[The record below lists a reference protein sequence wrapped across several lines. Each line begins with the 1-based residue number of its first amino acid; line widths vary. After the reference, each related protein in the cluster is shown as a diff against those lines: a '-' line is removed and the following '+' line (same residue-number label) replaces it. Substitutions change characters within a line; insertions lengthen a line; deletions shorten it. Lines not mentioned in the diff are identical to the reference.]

1 MSNIVRILLIPLL
14 SLAIFSCSKNDDSES
29 SGSNIQLSDVKANL
43 SGKNLFI
50 TTASSS
56 SSSSSSRSSSR
67 SSKKTSSATNSL
79 IVQDN
84 NSVIDYG
91 IISDYDLEIE
101 QVRADH
107 NNEYAYLLMKYGG
120 GHSDSNRDMNVR
132 ALNCT
137 IFKVNLSTNEMN
149 CLEPGL
155 VVTDHKTN
163 MISGGNDYYLDYFQW
178 GTENT
183 FVFRTVW
190 TDQFTVKSD
199 LSCSKTCIYGH
210 NTQTGL
216 TRRISPYSYE
226 GERFVALGDGNI
238 VWSGLE
244 TNGNFDSNTT
254 YDNEILLTD
263 TQGNT
268 IELSSSPNSS
278 FAGDFQ
284 GGDYK
289 TAFWGSQTQN
299 KVVFARL
306 IDGTVRKTFII
317 NENYRI
323 GVVIK
328 GHDGNIYLQ
337 CMDSFSKQG
346 LYSLLPFKINPI
358 ISIPELWSEKL
369 LTTCTGG
376 RTCGAHFTIVNGI
389 VFYNNYVVNSN
400 IESYELKATR
410 ISDNSTVTLL
420 KPNSTCTD
428 SCYNFKFAGDQTD
441 EQTDLAYSRAYRWFL
456 SNNKLYVPMKD
467 INLNKSVVIEIDTT
481 SIDFSAT
488 VNQAQIMSSL
498 DDYTGNRVA
507 KDISGINAID
517 SSSLNPT
524 AEIKH
529 EDNETVSVRIEF
541 NKKMNYSDVE
551 SKLSIIDNSS
561 SSVIGFMPVW
571 NNKTLH
577 LVVDTD
583 NGTSST
589 VESNP
594 LTSGRTYKVSL
605 LGSAKDS
612 DGNALGSD
620 VVKYI
625 TP

>member
-1 MSNIVRILLIPLL
+1 MSF
-14 SLAIFSCSKNDDSES
+14 IFSVDTCVDWIWD
-29 SGSNIQLSDVKANL
+29 GD
-43 SGKNLFI
+43 
-50 TTASSS
+50 
-56 SSSSSSRSSSR
+56 
-67 SSKKTSSATNSL
+67 
-79 IVQDN
+79 
-84 NSVIDYG
+84 
-91 IISDYDLEIE
+91 
-101 QVRADH
+101 
-107 NNEYAYLLMKYGG
+107 
-120 GHSDSNRDMNVR
+120 
-132 ALNCT
+132 
-137 IFKVNLSTNEMN
+137 
-149 CLEPGL
+149 
-155 VVTDHKTN
+155 
-163 MISGGNDYYLDYFQW
+163 
-178 GTENT
+178 ENT
-183 FVFRTVW
+183 V
-190 TDQFTVKSD
+190 DKY
-199 LSCSKTCIYGH
+199 K
-210 NTQTGL
+210 
-216 TRRISPYSYE
+216 
-226 GERFVALGDGNI
+226 
-238 VWSGLE
+238 
-244 TNGNFDSNTT
+244 
-254 YDNEILLTD
+254 
-263 TQGNT
+263 
-268 IELSSSPNSS
+268 SSSPSGV

-289 TAFWGSQTQN
+289 TTFWGSESQKTI
-299 KVVFARL
+299 VFARVVS
-306 IDGTVRKTFII
+306 GTIRKTFVSSDL
-317 NENYRI
+317 YSL
-323 GVVIK
+323 GVIK
-328 GHDGNIYLQ
+328 GDDGNIYGQ
-337 CMDSFSKQG
+337 FG
-346 LYSLLPFKINPI
+346 EVVLYSILPYKVNPLV
-358 ISIPELWSEKL
+358 SIPELWKNKIK
-369 LTTCTGG
+369 TIDCGG
-376 RTCGAHFTIVNGI
+376 YSITCGIHFTIVNGI

-410 ISDNSTVTLL
+410 ISDNTTVTLL
-420 KPNSTCTD
+420 SPNSTCTEN
-428 SCYNFKFAGDQTD
+428 CYKFNNLYFNDQSY
-441 EQTDLAYSRAYRWFL
+441 YSYKWFV
-456 SNNKLYVPMKD
+456 SNNKVYVPMFN
-467 INLNKSVVIEIDTT
+467 INTNNEEMIELDPAA
-481 SIDFSAT
+481 IDFNST
-488 VNQAQIMSSL
+488 GNQFKIMSSL